1 MGPRTAGSAGPC
13 GHLAPPADPL
23 YAAGPESTR
32 VSRTYESLRRAEE
45 ARRGSPPPPPR
56 RTGSYRV
63 VCVTSNKGGVGK
75 TTVAT
80 NLAVYVRALRED
92 LPVLVLSL
100 DDQLVVDRMFRL
112 DRSPPKETVATVLR
126 TGHLGPAIRLGQY
139 GVHYVPS
146 SLDISQ
152 AKARVDSPRVLRRVL
167 DAAGFPGLVI
177 VDTKSDLEIL
187 TRSALLASDLA
198 LVVVKDHASV
208 VEALKV
214 FDLLRSFGLPKER
227 GRVLFSLVDQR
238 IKFSG
243 EGGVED
249 VLGVLLAASDRFAL
263 PHLSSFVARSPKV
276 ESLATNPSGR
286 IRSVLHGAPGS
297 RVHRQLRALAEEVLE
312 VLEL

>member
-1 MGPRTAGSAGPC
+1 
-13 GHLAPPADPL
+13 
-23 YAAGPESTR
+23 
-32 VSRTYESLRRAEE
+32 VSRTYEALRQAEF
-45 ARRGSPPPPPR
+45 ARRGAPPPPPR
-56 RTGSYRV
+56 RAGRYRV
-63 VCVTSNKGGVGK
+63 VSVTSNKGGVGK

-112 DRSPPKETVATVLR
+112 DRSPPRETLATALR
-126 TGHLGPAIRLGQY
+126 TGKLGSAIRLGQY
-139 GVHYVPS
+139 GVHFVPS

-152 AKARVDSPRVLRRVL
+152 AKARIDSPGVLRALL
-167 DAAGFPGLVI
+167 DGADFPGLVV

-187 TRSALLASDLA
+187 TRNALLASDLA

-214 FDLLRSFGLPKER
+214 FDLLRSYGLPKER
-227 GRVLFSLVDQR
+227 ARVLFSLVDQR
-238 IKFSG
+238 IKFIDRRD
-243 EGGVED
+243 EHTED
-249 VLGVLLAASDRFAL
+249 VLGVLLAAADRFAL
-263 PHLSSFVARSPKV
+263 PHLASFIARSPKV

-312 VLEL
+312 LLEL

>member
-1 MGPRTAGSAGPC
+1 M
-13 GHLAPPADPL
+13 
-23 YAAGPESTR
+23 
-32 VSRTYESLRRAEE
+32 SRTYEALRRAED
-45 ARRGSPPPPPR
+45 ARRGPPPPPPR
-56 RTGSYRV
+56 RTGRYRV

-112 DRSPPKETVATVLR
+112 DRSPPKETVATALR
-126 TGHLGPAIRLGQY
+126 TGHLEPAIRLGQY

-146 SLDISQ
+146 SLDISE
-152 AKARVDSPRVLRRVL
+152 AKARVGSPRILRRIL
-167 DAAGFPGLVI
+167 DTASFPGLVI

-187 TRSALLASDLA
+187 TRNALLASDLA

-227 GRVLFSLVDQR
+227 ARVLFSLVDQR
-238 IKFSG
+238 IKFAG
-243 EGGVED
+243 VGPGRVED
-249 VLGVLLAASDRFAL
+249 VLGVLLAAADRFAL
-263 PHLSSFVARSPKV
+263 PHLASFVARSPKV
-276 ESLATNPSGR
+276 ESLATNPTGR

-297 RVHRQLRALAEEVLE
+297 RVHRQLRALAEEVLGL
-312 VLEL
+312 LEL